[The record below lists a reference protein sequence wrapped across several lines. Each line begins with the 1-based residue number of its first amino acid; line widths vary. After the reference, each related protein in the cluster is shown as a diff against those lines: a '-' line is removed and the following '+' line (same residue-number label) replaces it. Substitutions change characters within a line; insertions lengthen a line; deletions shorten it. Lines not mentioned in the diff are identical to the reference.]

1 MEKGIHTIRS
11 GFTEEHNP
19 SAPRKY
25 SLDNGDYRKNMQIT
39 SVELMYAEND
49 DSGGGN
55 SDRFAA
61 GTVFFTIGTSAQGA
75 TPFADTQ
82 SPTEYGSQFAH
93 RFSDSRQLCWGTL
106 TASGGETINVILDPD
121 NIIPGDLYVNA
132 WSTSSGGS
140 LSNVANAI
148 GFVIKMKQVTSS
160 GDKALLYRVRETDL
174 DA

>member
-11 GFTEEHNP
+11 GFTELHNP

-25 SLDNGDYRKNMQIT
+25 SLDNGNYTSNMKII

-49 DSGGGN
+49 D
-55 SDRFAA
+55 A
-61 GTVFFTIGTSAQGA
+61 GSNQDKINGSTVFFTIATSAQGA
-75 TPFADTQ
+75 TPFATTD

-106 TASGGETINVILDPD
+106 GGNPDLQNVILDPD

-132 WSTSSGGS
+132 WSTSTGGS
-140 LSNVANAI
+140 LDSVANAI
-148 GFVIKMKQVTSS
+148 GFIIKMKQVKSS
-160 GDKALLYRVRETDL
+160 GDKALLYRVRESEL
-174 DA
+174 E